1 MRLRTG
7 IRILLLLGLAV
18 CVAGCTRPNLL
29 AVGSSYLYSAFL
41 NELMEHFETTFVL
54 INGAT
59 ASAEDRLS
67 PGTLD
72 EDRFPDWARGEYDA
86 CVHWEDNYVLRMV
99 QGAMRRGVV
108 QAWILVADDLSKHVL
123 EISLVSDET
132 GERLVMFEQWEDP
145 VEADDEETSS
155 EEA

>member
-41 NELMEHFETTFVL
+41 DEVMEHFETNFVL

-67 PGTLD
+67 PAPSTKTG
-72 EDRFPDWARGEYDA
+72 FPIGHAASMTRASIGRTTTSCAWSRGR
-86 CVHWEDNYVLRMV
+86 CGGVSC
-99 QGAMRRGVV
+99 RRGF
-108 QAWILVADDLSKHVL
+108 S
-123 EISLVSDET
+123 
-132 GERLVMFEQWEDP
+132 
-145 VEADDEETSS
+145 
-155 EEA
+155 

>member
-1 MRLRTG
+1 
-7 IRILLLLGLAV
+7 
-18 CVAGCTRPNLL
+18 
-29 AVGSSYLYSAFL
+29 
-41 NELMEHFETTFVL
+41 
-54 INGAT
+54 
-59 ASAEDRLS
+59 
-67 PGTLD
+67 
-72 EDRFPDWARGEYDA
+72 
-86 CVHWEDNYVLRMV
+86 
-99 QGAMRRGVV
+99 MRRGVV